1 MKKRTRNRDSGTI
14 FNPVMFLAILILTAQ
29 LLILFVEYKRVT
41 WVSGAVTDTM
51 TDALLGACV
60 LNEEELYHYGMTD
73 ELEIFY
79 PQEKYD
85 IFRGLLCEELG
96 LTQEMHVT
104 NRSTALLTGAV
115 SINDFKVYSVNG
127 NDIILYDFDETAD
140 YTTSQLNDMAGVYD
154 AGNGKMVENTT
165 LVAEI
170 GFQIKFMG
178 VPVEVKKYYMVD
190 VTK

>member
-1 MKKRTRNRDSGTI
+1 MKERTRKRDAGTI

-85 IFRGLLCEELG
+85 IFRRILCEELG

-127 NDIILYDFDETAD
+127 NDITLYDFDETAG
-140 YTTSQLNDMAGVYD
+140 YTTSQLKDMAGVYD
-154 AGNGKMVENTT
+154 AGNGKVVENTT

-178 VPVEVKKYYMVD
+178 VPVGVKKYHMVD

>member
-1 MKKRTRNRDSGTI
+1 MNERIRKRDAGTI
-14 FNPVMFLAILILTAQ
+14 FNPVMFLTILILTAQ
-29 LLILFVEYKRVT
+29 LLVLFVEYKRVA
-41 WVSGAVTDTM
+41 WVSGTVTDTM

-96 LTQEMHVT
+96 LTQDMHVT
-104 NRSTALLTGAV
+104 NRSKALLTGTV
-115 SINDFKVYSVNG
+115 SVKDFKVYSVKG
-127 NDIILYDFDETAD
+127 NDITLYDFDETAS

-154 AGNGKMVENTT
+154 AGNGEMIENTT

-170 GFQIKFMG
+170 SFQIKFMG
-178 VPVEVKKYYMVD
+178 VPVEVKKYHMVD

>member
-1 MKKRTRNRDSGTI
+1 MKERTRKRDAGTI

-41 WVSGAVTDTM
+41 WVSDAVTDTM

-96 LTQEMHVT
+96 LTQETHVT
-104 NRSTALLTGAV
+104 NCSTALLTGAV

-127 NDIILYDFDETAD
+127 NDITLYDFDETAG

-165 LVAEI
+165 LVTEI

-178 VPVEVKKYYMVD
+178 VPVEVKHG
-190 VTK
+190 

>member
-85 IFRGLLCEELG
+85 IFRGAS
-96 LTQEMHVT
+96 M
-104 NRSTALLTGAV
+104 
-115 SINDFKVYSVNG
+115 
-127 NDIILYDFDETAD
+127 
-140 YTTSQLNDMAGVYD
+140 
-154 AGNGKMVENTT
+154 
-165 LVAEI
+165 
-170 GFQIKFMG
+170 
-178 VPVEVKKYYMVD
+178 
-190 VTK
+190 